1 MQALHRFFASPFRL
15 FCLLLALLVCLFGCE
30 AQSTLEEDDG
40 DIPVGGSVSTGK
52 RVALTFDDG
61 PHNLHTKAIVDELSK
76 YGYHATFFV
85 VGNRVD
91 GTDYNG
97 AEALRY
103 AAEAGNE
110 VGIHG
115 YTHKEYYDECSD
127 EIFAREMSMTQNAI
141 KAILPDAEINLMRPV
156 GGAISAD
163 RVQNSPYSIILWN
176 VDSEDWKN
184 KYQDPSADA
193 TASAKKVETIVD
205 NVMENVSDG
214 DIILLHDIYRSTY
227 DATVIIL
234 ERLHEAGYEVVTVS
248 ELLGDGRLAGCRYRS
263 AYGG

>member
-1 MQALHRFFASPFRL
+1 MQALYRFFASPFRL
-15 FCLLLALLVCLFGCE
+15 FCLLLALLACLLGCE
-30 AQSTLEEDDG
+30 AQSTLDEDDG

-61 PHNLHTKAIVDELSK
+61 PHNVHTKAIVDELSK

-97 AEALRY
+97 ASALRY

-110 VGIHG
+110 IAIHG

-127 EIFAREMSMTQNAI
+127 EAYEKEISKTENAI
-141 KAILPDAEINLMRPV
+141 KMILPNAEINLMRPV
-156 GGAISAD
+156 GGMISSE
-163 RVQNSPYSIILWN
+163 RVQTSPYSIILWN

-184 KYQDPSADA
+184 KYQDPTADA
-193 TASAKKVETIVD
+193 EAAEKVETIVE

-248 ELLGDGRLAGCRYRS
+248 ELLGESRLAGCRYRS